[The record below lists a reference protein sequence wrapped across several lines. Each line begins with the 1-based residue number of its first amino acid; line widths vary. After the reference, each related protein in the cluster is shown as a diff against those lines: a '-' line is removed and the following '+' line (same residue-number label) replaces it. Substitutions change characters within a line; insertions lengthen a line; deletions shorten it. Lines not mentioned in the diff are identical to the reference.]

1 MLDFFV
7 ALGVALLSGLGVGS
21 GGLLVVWLTLRRG
34 LSQVAAQGINL
45 FFFIFSSGASTAV
58 NCFRRRIAWRQVII
72 LSIGGVI
79 GAAAGYGVL
88 NMLKPALLKKLFGS
102 MLLITG
108 APALFRA
115 LPRRKKEKSDR
126 QASDP

>member
-7 ALGVALLSGLGVGS
+7 AFGVALLSGLGVGS

-34 LSQVAAQGINL
+34 LGQVAAQGINL

-58 NCFRRRIAWRQVII
+58 NCFRRRIAWRQVIL

-79 GAAAGYGVL
+79 GAAAGYAVL
-88 NMLKPALLKKLFGS
+88 NMLRPDLLKKLFGA

>member
-1 MLDFFV
+1 MKDNFWERMDKV
-7 ALGVALLSGLGVGS
+7 LGVVIDVGITAMTI
-21 GGLLVVWLTLRRG
+21 LLV
-34 LSQVAAQGINL
+34 
-45 FFFIFSSGASTAV
+45 F
-58 NCFRRRIAWRQVII
+58 
-72 LSIGGVI
+72 GVI
-79 GAAAGYGVL
+79 GAAAGYAVL
-88 NMLKPALLKKLFGS
+88 NMLRPDLLKKLFGA

>member
-1 MLDFFV
+1 
-7 ALGVALLSGLGVGS
+7 
-21 GGLLVVWLTLRRG
+21 
-34 LSQVAAQGINL
+34 
-45 FFFIFSSGASTAV
+45 
-58 NCFRRRIAWRQVII
+58 VII

-108 APALFRA
+108 APALFRT